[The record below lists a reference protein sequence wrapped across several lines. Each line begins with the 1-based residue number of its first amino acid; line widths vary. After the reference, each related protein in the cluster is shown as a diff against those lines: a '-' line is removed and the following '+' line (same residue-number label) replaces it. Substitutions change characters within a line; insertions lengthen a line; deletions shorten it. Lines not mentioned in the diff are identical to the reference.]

1 MQHEGT
7 VGAGTDHDRAQMR
20 ESTLSHITSGPERQR
35 RHEALRAAIAAA
47 GLDAL
52 VICGRGDEFVRGRI
66 QYVSDIFQ
74 WAGWGFV
81 VLPAS
86 GEAAYVGD
94 PLWGTARAEA
104 AGWLS
109 EYRLTLTPGE
119 EIAGILADLGLAH
132 GRVGL
137 VGIADAGSSVHV
149 QALEAAATGVAFEDA
164 TDLFDDVKI
173 VKSEE
178 EIAHLRQTSA
188 ILRRVFGALAAE
200 IRPGVPESDVLAEA
214 HRLARQYGCVD
225 GIAIMGRPPF
235 RFFGAGSPV
244 PIQRDDVVVIDLEWG
259 GPGGYWLELRR
270 CFSFGTPSDEVRRFW
285 EVRRESFRACVEA
298 IRPGASS
305 DEILRA
311 RDAAYAAAGLPPVGG
326 IRYSAHGIGL
336 DSLEPPWVPGKS
348 RVLQEGMVLSLHPD
362 IEIADPAARAR
373 LGGISIADNVLVT
386 ATGAELLTDPEI
398 EWVTL

>member
-1 MQHEGT
+1 VQKAI
-7 VGAGTDHDRAQMR
+7 AGEQVFDSGRMR
-20 ESTLSHITSGPERQR
+20 ESTLSHITSTPERQR
-35 RHEALRAAIAAA
+35 RHEALRGVMAAG

-52 VICGRGDEFVRGRI
+52 VICGRGDEFVRGRL

-81 VLPAS
+81 VLPAR
-86 GEAAYVGD
+86 GEAVYVGD

-109 EYRLTLTPGE
+109 EFRLTATPGE
-119 EIAGILADLGLAH
+119 EIAGILADLGLAR

-137 VGIADAGSSVHV
+137 VGIADAASFAHV
-149 QALEAAATGVAFEDA
+149 NALQAAAKDAEFDDA
-164 TDLFDDVKI
+164 TARFDDVKI
-173 VKSEE
+173 VKSAE
-178 EIAHLRQTSA
+178 EIAHLRQTSD

-200 IRPGVPESDVLAEA
+200 LRPGVPESDVLAEA

-235 RFFGAGSPV
+235 RFFGAGSPIA
-244 PIQRDDVVVIDLEWG
+244 IQRSDIVVIDLEWG

-270 CFSFGTPSDEVRRFW
+270 CFSFGAPSDEARRFW
-285 EVRRESFRACVEA
+285 EVRRESFAACVDA

-305 DEILRA
+305 DDIIRA

-336 DSLEPPWVPGKS
+336 DSLEPPWAPGNE
-348 RVLQEGMVLSLHPD
+348 RVLREGMVLSLHPD
-362 IEIADPAARAR
+362 IEFADAATRAR

-386 ATGAELLTDPEI
+386 ATGAERLTDPEI